1 MYDNNNNNNNS
12 NSYDNQTRAY
22 TISIAKKDGTTKA
35 VGFINIVPT
44 MVKDTSLFAKIEQEL
59 DKAIASGVVKFGGVF
74 SIEAS
79 DKGANTAKSDDF
91 AW

>member
-1 MYDNNNNNNNS
+1 MYDNNNNNS
-12 NSYDNQTRAY
+12 NTYDNQTRAY
-22 TISIAKKDGTTKA
+22 TISVAKKDGTTKA

-44 MVKDTSLFAKIEQEL
+44 LVKDADLFAKIEQEL
-59 DKAIASGVVKFGGVF
+59 DKAIASGAVKFSGAF

-79 DKGANTAKSDDF
+79 DKGANAVKSNDF